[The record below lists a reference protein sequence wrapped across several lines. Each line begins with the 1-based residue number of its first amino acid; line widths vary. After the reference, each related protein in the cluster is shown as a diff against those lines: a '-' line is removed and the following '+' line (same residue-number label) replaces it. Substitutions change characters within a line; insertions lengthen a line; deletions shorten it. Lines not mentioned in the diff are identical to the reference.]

1 MYILIFFHFLLQLAQ
16 SIKDENG
23 GGEIVVV
30 NNGAEANM
38 TADELKAFE
47 TLLPLSQKL
56 VKPGRQET
64 DEKLDVAT
72 RKMIKLYQCS
82 DEDGT
87 LKIRELKGGP
97 LEQKDLQSKDTFI
110 IDNGNFGIWVWVG
123 KKASP
128 NERTEAMRNAQGRAW
143 TNLLRF

>member
-1 MYILIFFHFLLQLAQ
+1 MQLAQ
-16 SIKDENG
+16 TIKDENG

-143 TNLLRF
+143 TNLLRFR

>member
-1 MYILIFFHFLLQLAQ
+1 
-16 SIKDENG
+16 
-23 GGEIVVV
+23 
-30 NNGAEANM
+30 M

-128 NERTEAMRNAQGRAW
+128 NERTEAMRNAQGQAW